1 MRPETRDEF
10 EIAIVC
16 ALPLEAAAV
25 IDSFDQRY
33 DKNCSGY
40 GKQEGDT
47 NTYST
52 GRIGQHNVV
61 LAHMPGM
68 GVSSAASV
76 ASNIQLSF
84 KGIRLAL
91 IVGVCGGAPLERPT
105 PAIVLGDVIISNSVV
120 EFDFGK
126 QYPTRF
132 ERKTDLDHTLGRPN
146 PEIRGLLSKFG
157 VASIRKE
164 LEETILQNLNILQQ
178 KGHTAGYPGAEHDR
192 LFPASYRHIHRR
204 ETASQDCP
212 CVSSQSDGRA
222 LCLEALE
229 SSCDALGCIV
239 KIPDGSSRQLRFASG
254 NPTPF
259 VHIGTIGSA
268 STVMKSG
275 EHRDI
280 IARENKI
287 IAFEMEGA
295 GVWDNLPCIVVKGVC
310 DYSDSHKNKMWQ
322 NYAAATAASATK
334 AFLDHWTPRQ
344 HNIIPAAPSRKRRR
358 SCSPEDDYNASH
370 GARRPPRP
378 ERQKAVA
385 SALPLTDQTSTGLP
399 APWVLAD
406 PHAQK
411 ITLDALNFE
420 HLDARQATIKTA
432 HTATCEW
439 LFNQS
444 EYLDWQNEDKTTEHH
459 GFLWIKGKPGAGKST
474 IMKFAYTNA
483 NEISGGSV
491 VISYFFNARGE
502 HLEKST
508 VGMYRSLLFQLL
520 SKVPR
525 LQEILDTNE
534 ATNLQTVSPELWTT
548 ETLQLLFCQA
558 IEKLEE
564 QRLIC
569 FVDALDECENNE
581 DQVREM
587 VRFFEALG
595 ECATMR
601 KTRFHVCFSSRHY
614 PHITIDKCVEL
625 VLEAQQ
631 GHSEDITKYI
641 NSKLKVGRS
650 KRAEHIKSEMHA
662 NAQGVFLWVV
672 LVVPILQK
680 AYDHGRVHA
689 LSECLKGIPKGL
701 DELFEDI
708 LQRDT
713 ENMENLKACL
723 KWILYSDRPLSPT
736 ELYLAIL
743 SASSSAPATAWDPED
758 ITIGDINRFIL
769 SSSKGLAETTRGK
782 IPTIQFIHESV
793 RDFLLKGTG
802 SALHVDI
809 GLVSAGL
816 VHDFLKHS
824 CQRYLASIPSSL
836 VSTPTDSSKDFV
848 RENETNFPFLSY
860 SIRYIFKHAE
870 SAASLGVSQERF
882 LEVFPLAH
890 WILLHDCTE
899 KYKIRHYGHE
909 TTLLYIL
916 TERNFLNLSQ
926 IEICRS
932 QSVNAKG
939 GRYDF
944 PIIAAAVVGNDK
956 ILDLLLRYGADH
968 TKRGKEYRH
977 ALHAAVDKLHP
988 PAVAMLIDRGA
999 VPASKDSIPPRL
1011 IHQVVKLRELTIMR
1025 LLLKNRS
1032 LLPLRPSSAGLV
1044 ETAIDNSHQ
1053 EMLEL
1058 FLEFGVVSTADN
1070 YNFIQAFRQAS
1081 WDGNEDL
1088 VRVLI
1093 GLDADVN
1100 VAGRLGTALEAA
1112 SRAGHEAV
1120 VRLLIEKGV
1129 DVNAVSV
1136 GQSGR
1141 STALY
1146 AASASGQQAIV
1157 SILLE
1162 HGADVNAA
1170 SVEKSGK
1177 SSTAL
1182 YAASASGEKAIVSAL
1197 LKHGADVNAVSVEKS
1212 GKSGTALYAASGS
1225 GEQTIVSILLE
1236 HGADVN
1242 AASVEESG
1250 KSSTALYAA
1259 SGSGEQTIVS
1269 ILLEHGADVNEACP
1283 LYAASYNGH
1292 EAVVRL
1298 LVEAGADVNAL
1309 HVNAFGQNSTALYA
1323 VSASGQQTIV
1333 SILLEHGADINE
1345 ACSLYAASYNGHKA
1359 VVRSLINAGA
1369 DVNAM
1374 YDNPDGARRTVLYTA
1389 AASGQQPIVDI
1400 LLEHGADVNK
1410 ACPLYAA
1417 SSFEHETITRTL
1429 LEHGADPNQADVPL
1443 PFRTRYLPLHAALE
1457 RGHLKI
1463 VRLLLDFGAVVNM
1476 SSSMYAD
1483 AFTALEDCRDQEKR
1497 AACKQLL
1504 LERHVV
1510 DPHALYLT

>member
-84 KGIRLAL
+84 KAIRLAL

-164 LEETILQNLNILQQ
+164 LEETILLNLNILQQ

-212 CVSSQSDGRA
+212 CVSSQSNGRA

-239 KIPDGSSRQLRFASG
+239 EIPDGSSRQMRFASG

-322 NYAAATAASATK
+322 NYAAATAASAAK

-344 HNIIPAAPSRKRRR
+344 HNIIPAAPSRKQRR

-411 ITLDALNFE
+411 ITLDALKFE

-444 EYLDWQNEDKTTEHH
+444 EYLEWQNEDKTTEHH

-824 CQRYLASIPSSL
+824 CQR
-836 VSTPTDSSKDFV
+836 
-848 RENETNFPFLSY
+848 
-860 SIRYIFKHAE
+860 
-870 SAASLGVSQERF
+870 LGVSQERF

-916 TERNFLNLSQ
+916 TERNFLNLFQ

-944 PIIAAAVVGNDK
+944 PIIAAAVVGNEK

-1058 FLEFGVVSTADN
+1058 FLEFGVVSTANN

-1093 GLDADVN
+1093 GLGADVN

-1197 LKHGADVNAVSVEKS
+1197 L
-1212 GKSGTALYAASGS
+1212 
-1225 GEQTIVSILLE
+1225 E

-1242 AASVEESG
+1242 AASVEKSG

-1333 SILLEHGADINE
+1333 SILLEHGADVNE
-1345 ACSLYAASYNGHKA
+1345 ACSLYAAAYNGHEA
-1359 VVRSLINAGA
+1359 VVRLLINAGA
-1369 DVNAM
+1369 DVNAL

-1510 DPHALYLT
+1510 DPHALDLT